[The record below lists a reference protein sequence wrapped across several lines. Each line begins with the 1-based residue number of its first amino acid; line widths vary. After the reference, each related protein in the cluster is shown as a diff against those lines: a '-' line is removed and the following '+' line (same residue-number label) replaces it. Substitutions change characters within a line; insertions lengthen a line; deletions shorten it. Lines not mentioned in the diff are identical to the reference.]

1 MNLASIVSSHP
12 AEALALVQGR
22 SRINYGKL
30 RADAER
36 ARAGLASNGVGPGD
50 RVALICASSPEFV
63 IAYLAV
69 LGVGA
74 VVVPVNPQSP
84 LDELT
89 QELSS
94 VRPAAIVVGPAEEVA
109 GRQLAEPGRAALGT
123 AELIAS
129 AGPDTGIVERQAGD
143 PAALLFTS
151 GTAGLPKA
159 AVLTHGSM
167 LANLQQI
174 ETSAG
179 AAPTSS
185 DVALLVIPP
194 FHIFGLNAVLGVQ
207 LLVGGATVLAD
218 RFDPESTLAVV
229 QSEQVTL
236 LPGVPELF
244 AALAGH
250 PGARGDELAT
260 VRLAVSG
267 AAPLG
272 PEVAARF
279 EDRFKIRLWQGYGLT
294 EASPAVTFPD
304 TTGPH
309 DPLSVGMPL
318 PGVEVRII
326 DPDGDPVLPGDPGE
340 ILLRGPNVFAGYFE
354 DPAATASVLDVAGW
368 LHTGDI
374 AVMGG
379 GGELTIVD
387 RHKDLII
394 VSGFNVFPAEVE
406 QVLMK
411 HPDVAEVAVV
421 GVPDRGHGESVRA
434 YVVPRPELWSEG
446 SRAPEGLSEPELVQ
460 YCGRYLARYKL
471 PAGVSFVRELPRSLY
486 GKALRR
492 ELH

>member
-1 MNLASIVSSHP
+1 M
-12 AEALALVQGR
+12 
-22 SRINYGKL
+22 
-30 RADAER
+30 
-36 ARAGLASNGVGPGD
+36 
-50 RVALICASSPEFV
+50 
-63 IAYLAV
+63 

-84 LDELT
+84 LEELT

-109 GRQLAEPGRAALGT
+109 GRQLGSAAGGARNGRAHRQCR
-123 AELIAS
+123 
-129 AGPDTGIVERQAGD
+129 GPDTGIAERQAGD

-167 LANLQQI
+167 LANLEQI

-207 LLVGGATVLAD
+207 LLVGGATVLAE

-272 PEVAARF
+272 PEVVARF
-279 EDRFKIRLWQGYGLT
+279 EDRFKIRVWQGYGLT

-326 DPDGDPVLPGDPGE
+326 DPDGDQVLPGDPGE
-340 ILLRGPNVFAGYFE
+340 ILRARAERVRRLFRGPRGDRERAGC
-354 DPAATASVLDVAGW
+354 
-368 LHTGDI
+368 
-374 AVMGG
+374 
-379 GGELTIVD
+379 
-387 RHKDLII
+387 R
-394 VSGFNVFPAEVE
+394 
-406 QVLMK
+406 
-411 HPDVAEVAVV
+411 
-421 GVPDRGHGESVRA
+421 
-434 YVVPRPELWSEG
+434 
-446 SRAPEGLSEPELVQ
+446 
-460 YCGRYLARYKL
+460 
-471 PAGVSFVRELPRSLY
+471 PAGCTPATSQSWAKEAS
-486 GKALRR
+486 
-492 ELH
+492 